1 MEFRYLL
8 AMLVFSLSSSVFSQ
22 LTIDV
27 VGGGQDR
34 IPITIV
40 PFKSEG
46 GEASASKIIAADLER
61 SGLFKLQELPVLSS
75 IPQNFK
81 QVDFGFWRDGGSENL
96 VIGSMESLEN
106 GKIRIRF
113 RLIDIV
119 KGTQV
124 LGASFEFKPKGLRRA
139 AHRIADLIYEKLT
152 GDTGVFSTK
161 ICYVVKKG
169 KIFEIHVADAD
180 GHDPVVVHRY
190 NEPVISPRWSPDGR
204 KLVYVSFEEKKA
216 IVYVLD
222 IYKGK
227 RTILARFE
235 GSNSAPAWAP
245 DGKSLA
251 ITLTKDGVS
260 QIYVIKAN
268 GRGLRQITRSQSI
281 DTEPNFS
288 PDGKYILFTSDRAGG
303 PQIYRMR
310 SDGRGKAK
318 RITFE
323 GKYNVSPRYSPD
335 GKSFVFIHRNNR
347 RFNVAI
353 QDFSSGVVQILT
365 AGAMDHSPTF
375 APNGKIILY
384 ASEIGEKRR
393 GILSAVSRDGRIKQR
408 YSLRNGDVREPAWG
422 PILTK

>member
-1 MEFRYLL
+1 M
-8 AMLVFSLSSSVFSQ
+8 Q
-22 LTIDV
+22 
-27 VGGGQDR
+27 
-34 IPITIV
+34 
-40 PFKSEG
+40 K
-46 GEASASKIIAADLER
+46 
-61 SGLFKLQELPVLSS
+61 LPVLSS

-81 QVDFGFWRDGGSENL
+81 EVDFGFWRDGGSENL

-113 RLIDIV
+113 RLIDIL
-119 KGTQV
+119 KRTQV

-152 GDTGVFSTK
+152 GDTGGIFNK
-161 ICYVVKKG
+161 NLLCGEKG

-288 PDGKYILFTSDRAGG
+288 PMENIFCLHLIEQEDLRFIVCGLMAE
-303 PQIYRMR
+303 
-310 SDGRGKAK
+310 GRLKESA
-318 RITFE
+318 FE
-323 GKYNVSPRYSPD
+323 GRYNVSPRYSPD

-347 RFNVAI
+347 RLNVAI

-408 YSLRNGDVREPAWG
+408 YSFRNGDVRSRQANLDQIIMKG
-422 PILTK
+422 KT